1 MSVLQDFV
9 AEYNIYFLAGLL
21 ALVLISLAYSVVV
34 SRRLAR
40 LYRRFNNKL
49 ADGSVGEIIECLNGQ
64 IDSLA
69 RVESRL
75 DQISAEQAR
84 QGSEL
89 AGCVQSVGMV
99 RFDAYDDVGG
109 EQSFAIVLLD
119 GNRSGVAISCLYGRQ
134 DSRFYAK
141 AITNGVSE
149 RALSDEEQ
157 VAMAKALAKC
167 EQTAGVRA

>member
-1 MSVLQDFV
+1 MGVLHEIVADYSVYFV
-9 AEYNIYFLAGLL
+9 AGLI
-21 ALVLISLAYSVVV
+21 ALVLISLAHSVLV

-40 LYRRFNNKL
+40 LHRRFNNKL
-49 ADGSVGEIIECLNGQ
+49 ADGSVGEIIECLNQ
-64 IDSLA
+64 QVDSLV

-75 DQISAEQAR
+75 DQINAEQAR
-84 QGSEL
+84 QGSDL

-109 EQSFAIVLLD
+109 EQSFAVVLLD
-119 GNRSGVAISCLYGRQ
+119 RNRSGVAISSLYGRQ

-157 VAMAKALAKC
+157 MAMAKALGEC
-167 EQTAGVRA
+167 ETAGIRA